1 MNLTEEKY
9 TTILSKLTNLER
21 INYLFAKKV
30 TSTCGIF
37 KNNPGL
43 TNAKNA
49 FSSQNLVTLPI
60 DEFSNCK
67 ELTNVEGVFT
77 NCTELTNMPHFRDN
91 KKITNFREAFAG
103 CSKLTGSTP
112 TDENGYKLWERAG
125 KEGYPTAIDGTHC
138 FQGCTQLDDY
148 DEIPDNW
155 K

>member
-1 MNLTEEKY
+1 MDLTEEKY
-9 TTILSKLTNLER
+9 TTVLSKLTNLQR

-43 TNAKNA
+43 TNISNA
-49 FSSQNLVTLPI
+49 FANQELVTVAV
-60 DEFSNCK
+60 DEFSNNK
-67 ELTNVEGVFT
+67 ELTNVDSIFAL
-77 NCTELTNMPHFRDN
+77 CSELTNMPHFRDN
-91 KKITNFREAFAG
+91 KKITNFSHAFAG

-125 KEGYPTAIDGTHC
+125 KEGYPATINGQYC
-138 FQGCTQLDDY
+138 FRGCTLLDDY
-148 DEIPDNW
+148 DEIPNDW